1 MKYLFGDHQLDTQ
14 RRELRQ
20 ADVPIALEPQV
31 FDLLV
36 YLVRNRDR
44 VVSKHDLLASVWGG
58 RIVADTTIDSRIQA
72 ARRAVG
78 DSGAEQRLIR
88 TFNRKGVRFIGSVE
102 EKYPDP
108 LRASSTVSASDKPS
122 IAVLPFK
129 NLSSNPEQEFFADGI
144 AEDIIIALSR

>member
-1 MKYLFGDHQLDTQ
+1 VKYLFGDHQLDTQ

-20 ADVPIALEPQV
+20 ADEPIALEPQV

-36 YLVRNRDR
+36 YLLRNRDR
-44 VVSKHDLLASVWGG
+44 VVSKGDLLASVWGG

-88 TFNRKGVRFIGSVE
+88 TFNPKGVRFIGPPS
-102 EKYPDP
+102 P
-108 LRASSTVSASDKPS
+108 LRRAPPARPHGD
-122 IAVLPFK
+122 
-129 NLSSNPEQEFFADGI
+129 
-144 AEDIIIALSR
+144 R